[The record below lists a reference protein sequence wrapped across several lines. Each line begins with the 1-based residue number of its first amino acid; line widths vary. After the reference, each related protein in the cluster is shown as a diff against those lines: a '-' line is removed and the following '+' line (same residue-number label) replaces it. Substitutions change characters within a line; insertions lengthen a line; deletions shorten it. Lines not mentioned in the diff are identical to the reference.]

1 MKRAKN
7 FKELVNKE
15 VEKIATKITR
25 LRSKFE
31 EKIGSMKNLT
41 GVLLGDLDDY
51 LKDFEP

>member
-1 MKRAKN
+1 VERAKK

-15 VEKIATKITR
+15 VVKIATKITK

-41 GVLLGDLDDY
+41 GVLLGNLDDY